1 MSKKYIMK
9 NGISVEVSD
18 EIYKILKESDRKI
31 KYVEHDL
38 KETRYIID
46 RKKETVKEIPSR
58 EDSLDRLTALGVD
71 FADSGMDFRESVTD
85 KIMLEQALE
94 KLSDEDAVGRGLAAY
109 LHDENLDKKVYSI
122 MPMVETRNGNL
133 YGVAAVQSYGEL
145 DKAETVDLVGYISG
159 QFSDGFGESLEQ
171 HPVTLGEDAVYIS
184 LWNSEDYY
192 LKPES
197 ELFHDQKLDQTMGGL
212 S

>member
-58 EDSLDRLTALGVD
+58 EDSLDRLTALGFD
-71 FADSGMDFRESVTD
+71 FADNSTDFRESVTD

-94 KLSDEDAVGRGLAAY
+94 KLSDEERYLITQLFYFGRTERELAA
-109 LHDENLDKKVYSI
+109 E
-122 MPMVETRNGNL
+122 
-133 YGVAAVQSYGEL
+133 
-145 DKAETVDLVGYISG
+145 
-159 QFSDGFGESLEQ
+159 
-171 HPVTLGEDAVYIS
+171 
-184 LWNSEDYY
+184 
-192 LKPES
+192 
-197 ELFHDQKLDQTMGGL
+197 LDQTQQNINKIKRRIL
-212 S
+212 CKLYEILEN

>member
-85 KIMLEQALE
+85 KIMLEQAVE
-94 KLSDEDAVGRGLAAY
+94 KLSDEERYLIAQLFYFDRTERELATE
-109 LHDENLDKKVYSI
+109 LHQTQQNINKIKQRILCK
-122 MPMVETRNGNL
+122 L
-133 YGVAAVQSYGEL
+133 YEIL
-145 DKAETVDLVGYISG
+145 
-159 QFSDGFGESLEQ
+159 
-171 HPVTLGEDAVYIS
+171 
-184 LWNSEDYY
+184 NN
-192 LKPES
+192 
-197 ELFHDQKLDQTMGGL
+197 
-212 S
+212 